1 MLDCGFY
8 TGQRSRRGYIALILQ
23 KVSRCINEAG
33 GLHLSE
39 PTERIPSEGQFGS
52 HCLEFGLEYPD
63 DWASSRHIMP

>member
-23 KVSRCINEAG
+23 KMSDCITEAG

-39 PTERIPSEGQFGS
+39 PTERMPSEGQFGS
-52 HCLEFGLEYPD
+52 YCLVFRLEYPV
-63 DWASSRHIMP
+63 DWTCPAT